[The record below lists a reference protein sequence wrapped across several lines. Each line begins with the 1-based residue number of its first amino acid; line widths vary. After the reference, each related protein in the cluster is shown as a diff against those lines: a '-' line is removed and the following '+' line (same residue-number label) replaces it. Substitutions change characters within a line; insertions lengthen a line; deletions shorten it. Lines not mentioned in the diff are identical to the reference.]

1 MSSVH
6 CTDKYLLKKEYR
18 MNLEVEHNS
27 ADHYELFTIKGNITV
42 STMSMITS
50 ELNKITEWKPNKYLV
65 LDLSKVNLI
74 DSNGLGLI
82 IREGNKLKN
91 MKSMLY
97 ILNPSQNVLKILR
110 ETNMTKYLPV
120 IDKIDR
126 VFH

>member
-1 MSSVH
+1 
-6 CTDKYLLKKEYR
+6 

-65 LDLSKVNLI
+65 LDLSKVTLI

-82 IREGNKLKN
+82 IREGNKFKN

-120 IDKIDR
+120 IDKIDQVSHKR
-126 VFH
+126 KC